1 MSCYAFIFA
10 RSGSTRLK
18 NKNLKKINGKP
29 LITHSILAAK
39 KVKEINK
46 IFVSTDSNQ
55 ISKIAH
61 KLGAIVIKRPKYLCT
76 STANEWLSWQHAVIW
91 VEKNISNFKK
101 FVSLPTT
108 SPLRITLYISKSI

>member
-10 RSGSTRLK
+10 RSGSSRLK

-29 LITHSILAAK
+29 LVTHSILAAK
-39 KVKEINK
+39 KVKEIKK

-55 ISKIAH
+55 ISKLAY

-76 STANEWLSWQHAVIW
+76 ATSNEWLLAACSYLGG
-91 VEKNISNFKK
+91 K
-101 FVSLPTT
+101 
-108 SPLRITLYISKSI
+108 YI